1 MDLMLQAD
9 NGNQRIVQ
17 VTGSKHIAA
26 DVHAFQA
33 DVITAAAI
41 ADSAVTEIQAG
52 LATLDNQR
60 FQLSIMAGAT
70 SNAASAAELYVF
82 VQGGSTY
89 TVTFA
94 GLDATGNRGTAS
106 LVKT

>member
-1 MDLMLQAD
+1 
-9 NGNQRIVQ
+9 
-17 VTGSKHIAA
+17 
-26 DVHAFQA
+26 
-33 DVITAAAI
+33 
-41 ADSAVTEIQAG
+41 
-52 LATLDNQR
+52 
-60 FQLSIMAGAT
+60 
-70 SNAASAAELYVF
+70 LYVF